1 MLFDASRT
9 VIRCLQVANDC
20 GILGEAIAEPPPPS
34 RPEPAMPPMVVLLR
48 QAANFLAISKHA
60 GARFWS
66 GAPALAKQL
75 PRRVLGFSTSDARS
89 SWEFSSGP
97 VLKDATLSGVV
108 KQLGKAC
115 DRPTLFCVAV
125 KRKLNGV
132 AAGALLRQ
140 GLVCG
145 LGMFL
150 LLILA
155 QEGRGQSDGHTKA
168 WETLGTY
175 CTDCHLGDSA
185 EGGIR
190 LDLFDTALGDPLARV
205 GQNVELIEKIVLVL
219 KEQQMP
225 PADMDQ
231 PSAQERVALLEW
243 TEGLL
248 RDFDIG
254 NTNRPGRVTVRRLN
268 RAEYNNTIRDL
279 TGLELRLA
287 NDFPSDDV
295 GNGFDNI
302 GDVLTLPPI
311 LMEKYLESA
320 QRVAEE
326 VLKDPAALARVFPMQ
341 AADPQNMEEVAATAF
356 RNANRFASQAF
367 RRPITDEEAMRL
379 RGLMVRAWEAD
390 VSPPEIM
397 GTVITAVLAS
407 PNFLYR
413 AEDDAATPAVDG
425 IRPLNDYELA
435 SRLSYFLWSS
445 MPDQTLFDLAQ
456 RGELHT
462 PEQLAAQVTRMLAD
476 PKAQAL
482 VDNFAGQWLQLRDL
496 DNMSPDPEM
505 FQGFDDELRRA
516 MRRETELVFW
526 RIVSENRN
534 VLELLD
540 ADYTY
545 VNRRLARHYGLD
557 EFVSAADETIDEWR
571 LVPAVGMRRGVIMHS
586 SILLLT
592 SNPTRTSPVKRGK
605 WILDN
610 LLAEPPP
617 PPPPNVPELG
627 EGQEALGSLRQ
638 RMEQHRADPNCAVC
652 HTKMDALG
660 FGLENF
666 DVIGAWRNADGAEKI
681 DSTGELPGG
690 KSFQNPVELV
700 KILTEDKS
708 KEFVRCLAAKL
719 LTYSLGRGLGVT
731 DRIHVRRVS
740 EQVHADQNRFQ
751 TMIQAIVTSPPF
763 MYQEVNQ

>member
-1 MLFDASRT
+1 MLTA
-9 VIRCLQVANDC
+9 QVA
-20 GILGEAIAEPPPPS
+20 
-34 RPEPAMPPMVVLLR
+34 
-48 QAANFLAISKHA
+48 
-60 GARFWS
+60 
-66 GAPALAKQL
+66 
-75 PRRVLGFSTSDARS
+75 
-89 SWEFSSGP
+89 
-97 VLKDATLSGVV
+97 
-108 KQLGKAC
+108 
-115 DRPTLFCVAV
+115 
-125 KRKLNGV
+125 
-132 AAGALLRQ
+132 
-140 GLVCG
+140 
-145 LGMFL
+145 
-150 LLILA
+150 
-155 QEGRGQSDGHTKA
+155 RGQSDGHTKA

-190 LDLFDTALGDPLARV
+190 LELFDTALGDPLKRV

-254 NTNRPGRVTVRRLN
+254 NTNRTGRVTVRRLN

-311 LMEKYLESA
+311 LMEKYLGSA

-326 VLKDPAALARVFPMQ
+326 VLKDPAARARVFPLH
-341 AADPQNMEEVAATAF
+341 ATDPQNLEEVAATAF
-356 RNANRFASQAF
+356 QNANRFASQAF

-379 RGLMVRAWEAD
+379 RALMVRAWEAD

-397 GTVITAVLAS
+397 GTVIGAVLAS

-413 AEDDAATPAVDG
+413 VEDDAGTAAVDG
-425 IRPLNDYELA
+425 IRPLNDFELA

-462 PEQLAAQVTRMLAD
+462 AEQLAAQVGRMLAD

-526 RIVSENRN
+526 RIVSENRS

-545 VNRRLARHYGLD
+545 VNHRLARHYGLD
-557 EFVSAADETIDEWR
+557 GFVSTSDKSVDDWK

-666 DVIGAWRNADGAEKI
+666 DVVGAWRNTDGVEKI

-731 DRIHVRRVS
+731 DRVHVRRVS
-740 EQVHADQNRFQ
+740 EQVQADQNRFQ